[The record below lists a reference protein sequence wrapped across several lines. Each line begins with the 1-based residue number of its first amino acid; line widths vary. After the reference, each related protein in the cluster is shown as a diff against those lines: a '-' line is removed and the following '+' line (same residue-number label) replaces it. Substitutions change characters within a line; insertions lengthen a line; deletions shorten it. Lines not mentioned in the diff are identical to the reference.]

1 MIQQFHFW
9 VMSKELKRDL
19 EQRFSPLCVQQHYSN
34 SPEVGATQRPI
45 NGGVNKRDVVMNPVD
60 CHSAL
65 TRNSDSVDTSLSKLR
80 EIVKDR
86 EAWHAAV
93 HGVAKSQTRLSD
105 RTTGYHSLVPL
116 GATPCARL

>member
-80 EIVKDR
+80 QRGEDR
-86 EAWHAAV
+86 EAWCAAV
-93 HGVAKSQTRLSD
+93 RGVTESWTRLSD
-105 RTTGYHSLVPL
+105 
-116 GATPCARL
+116 